1 MPYTYQTFG
10 QVKTLLASRLY
21 NPAKTFWSDVELGI
35 YIAECLR
42 TWNALTAHWVTEFQ
56 FTYMGTSSGTAWLN
70 ISQIPGTPRPYT
82 RLNTDVY
89 SVILYHLLE
98 PQIAADGIT
107 WNGTEQFSLTDI
119 VGALERRQN
128 ELIMQCG
135 LNVTR
140 PVPAVLAPD
149 QRDLTL
155 PDTYLDIRRV
165 KYVPFTSPT
174 NFGPAQVLW
183 RGDLQS
189 FQYFSSG
196 YLQQRQNPRNYALS
210 DVPPLELEV
219 DFPPPQPGTLDMLV
233 NQSQSIP
240 TPPSAQILVVPD
252 DWVWVLKWGVL
263 MDLLYRQSE
272 AQDNPRAKYCKT
284 RYIEG
289 MQLLAQSPW
298 VLNASIENVP
308 VDIESVMER
317 DQYNPGWEY
326 DSHTR
331 QGIITAGLDTF
342 AVAPLAGLH
351 PTSSVILNLIENAPI
366 PVADTDF
373 VQVSRDVLDV
383 LLDYG
388 VHIAMFKCG
397 GSEFQETIQ
406 LFDNFRK
413 SAQAENK
420 RIAGLGLY
428 DDVVKS
434 QGRRQELVDAR

>member
-1 MPYTYQTFG
+1 MPYTYQTFA
-10 QVKTLLASRLY
+10 QVKTSLASRLY
-21 NPAKTFWSDVELGI
+21 NPTKTFWSDTELGL
-35 YIAECLR
+35 YIGEALR
-42 TWNALTAHWVTEFQ
+42 TWNALTAFWISEFQ
-56 FTYMGTSSGTAWLN
+56 FTYTGVSTGTNWLN
-70 ISQIPGTPRPYT
+70 ASTLPGSPRPYT
-82 RLNTDVY
+82 RLNTDIY
-89 SVILYHLLE
+89 SIVLYHLLE
-98 PQIAADGIT
+98 PQIAADGVT
-107 WNGTEQFSLTDI
+107 WDGTEQFSLADI
-119 VGALERRQN
+119 TGALERRQN
-128 ELIMQCG
+128 ELVTQCG
-135 LNVTR
+135 LNISRPMPIVLPPNTR
-140 PVPAVLAPD
+140 DIV
-149 QRDLTL
+149 L
-155 PDTYLDIRRV
+155 PDTYLDVRRV
-165 KYVPFTSPT
+165 KYVPAAS
-174 NFGPAQVLW
+174 FGPAQVLW

-210 DVPPLELEV
+210 DIPPLELEV

-233 NQSQSIP
+233 SLSQSIP
-240 TPPSAQILVVPD
+240 TPPGTQVLAVPD

-272 AQDNPRAKYCKT
+272 AQDNPRAEYCKT
-284 RYIEG
+284 RYLEG
-289 MQLLAQSPW
+289 IQLLSQSPW
-298 VLNASIENVP
+298 ILNASIENVP

-326 DSHTR
+326 NSSAR

-366 PVADTDF
+366 PVADTDNI
-373 VQVSRDVLDV
+373 QVTRDVLDV
-383 LLDYG
+383 LLDYC

-397 GSEFQETIQ
+397 GSEFQQTIS

-413 SAQAENK
+413 AAQAENK
-420 RIAGLGLY
+420 RIAGMGLY